1 MSGIAGLWRLDGRRV
16 DGAELDA
23 MLEPLARRGPDGSG
37 AWLDGAVGLG
47 HRMLQ
52 VTPESLH
59 EKLPVVDQGGELA
72 LTADVRLDNREEL
85 LHALHV
91 PESALGPVGD
101 AELLLRAWRT
111 WGEACPAHLLGDFA
125 FAVWDGRRGALFCAR
140 DPAGMKPLYYH
151 HTPRLFAFASEVK
164 ALLALPGV
172 PRRIDE
178 LQVGRYL
185 MPGLADRAA
194 TFYAGVRRLPAGHRL
209 TVTLSGAAP
218 TAYWALDPTH
228 EAPPASD
235 AEHADA
241 FRTVFTDAVRRRLRS
256 AFPIGA
262 ALSGG
267 LDSSSV
273 VVVARSL
280 APAPLATYSAV
291 FPTVPECDE
300 RGYVDAVVAGG
311 GLRPRAVRGDVLDP
325 LTELEQAPRHAG
337 ETFHPPGYYM
347 HDALY
352 AAARADGMRAFLEG
366 TGGDLVVSHGT
377 GHLHD
382 LARRGRW
389 LALLGVARQLAR
401 AYEQSTVRVLRA
413 VAGAVAPDAVRRV
426 WRAAHRHPP
435 LGEPLVRAD
444 LARRVDAEHRALA
457 AALEVTGPPARRA
470 PLDGARRHQWEH
482 LTAHGFADVVEG
494 LEAAAADA
502 GLELRD
508 PFLDRRV
515 LELCLAL
522 PADQKIRGGTTRVV
536 LRHAI
541 GPLLPHAIR
550 ERPGKAPLDRMLA
563 RGLAAY
569 GRERLTARMRD
580 AREVL
585 APFVNVD
592 ALERVYQRYLQHG
605 ARRDLHAVWRLA
617 SLAIWVRRV
626 AGSP

>member
-1 MSGIAGLWRLDGRRV
+1 MSGIAGLWRLDGRRA
-16 DGAELDA
+16 DGAELDR

-37 AWLDGAVGLG
+37 GWLDGAVGLG
-47 HRMLQ
+47 HRMLH

-59 EKLPVVDQGGELA
+59 EKLPVVDQAGELA

-85 LHALHV
+85 LEALHV
-91 PESALGPVGD
+91 PERVGEPVGD

-125 FAVWDGRRGALFCAR
+125 FAVWDGRCGMLFCAR
-140 DPAGMKPLYYH
+140 DPTGVKPFYYH
-151 HTPRLFAFASEVK
+151 HGPRLFAFASEVK
-164 ALLALPGV
+164 ALLALPDI

-185 MPGLADRAA
+185 MPGRADRTA
-194 TFYAGVRRLPAGHRL
+194 TFYASVRRLPAGHRL
-209 TVTLSGAAP
+209 SVTLDGAAP
-218 TAYWALDPTH
+218 TAYWALDPTR
-228 EAPPASD
+228 EAPAASD
-235 AEHADA
+235 TEHADA

-256 AFPIGA
+256 VFPVGA

-280 APAPLATYSAV
+280 ASGPLATYSAV

-300 RGYVDAVVAGG
+300 RAYIEAVVAGG
-311 GLRPRAVRGDVLDP
+311 GLEPHAVRGDALDP
-325 LTELEQAPRHAG
+325 LADLEEAPRHAH

-352 AAARADGMRAFLEG
+352 TAARADGVRAFLEG
-366 TGGDLVVSHGT
+366 TGGDLVVSHGI

-382 LARRGRW
+382 LARHGRW
-389 LALLGVARQLAR
+389 LALLGIARQLAR
-401 AYEQSTVRVLRA
+401 AHGQPTARVLRA
-413 VAGAVAPDAVRRV
+413 VAGAIAPEAARRV
-426 WRAAHRHPP
+426 WRAARRRRPS
-435 LGEPLVRAD
+435 GESLVRAD
-444 LARRVDAEHRALA
+444 LARRVDAERRALA
-457 AALEVTGPPARRA
+457 AAVEEAPRPGGA

-482 LTAHGFADVVEG
+482 LVSHGFADVVEG

-502 GLELRD
+502 ALELRD

-515 LELCLAL
+515 VELCLAL
-522 PADQKIRGGTTRVV
+522 PVAQKIRGGTTRVV

-541 GPLLPHAIR
+541 GPLLPREVR
-550 ERPGKAPLDRMLA
+550 ERLGKAPLDRMLA
-563 RGLAAY
+563 GALAAY

-592 ALERVYQRYLQHG
+592 ALDRVYQRYLQHG